1 MRSGP
6 SRTRSAESGVG
17 TFTNPHA
24 DSLPNHECRIN
35 PTQIP
40 ESSRVRRGDDSREG
54 PRVLLH
60 VTGCYCVLRFWFQPR
75 NMRDTRRALPPKKWT
90 HVLGPYCL
98 SLRPKNRCRLF
109 WGKGSNHQKTSTGP
123 GGQGVRQSVTD
134 NCRRMVRQIFL
145 SPYSLVPLTLRAAF
159 TREGAS

>member
-90 HVLGPYCL
+90 PVLG
-98 SLRPKNRCRLF
+98 SERKAIWTKNSD
-109 WGKGSNHQKTSTGP
+109 WKVGGP
-123 GGQGVRQSVTD
+123 GS
-134 NCRRMVRQIFL
+134 I
-145 SPYSLVPLTLRAAF
+145 TLKSSSAQ
-159 TREGAS
+159 